1 MQRLSAIASRS
12 HSEPFAIPHFD
23 ANLLITLALLIKTR
37 SVTRTAAQL
46 GTSQPSVSR
55 ALSQL
60 RTLLEDPLL
69 VRTRGGMAL
78 TQRAEDLAEPLQQ
91 WLTATNNLLEP
102 EAFEPAV
109 LTRRFRVASTDF
121 GVLAVIAPAMA
132 EFMRQAPGATIEV
145 VPLKGSMIN
154 ELGSGNVDLLVSGL
168 EPDPRQAFEQHL
180 FHDEFACLFRPNHVL
195 ARTEGVLSL
204 DAFLEWPHIAMTVG
218 DDDFDRVDFRL
229 GAAGRTRRVIGR
241 LPYFSVA
248 PTVIAGSDGLIT
260 LPARAA
266 AHYSA
271 LYGLGMR
278 PAPRELGDMDY
289 RLLWHARTDRDPASR
304 WLRDLLA
311 APFTRSTHESSK
323 AELSICAA

>member
-1 MQRLSAIASRS
+1 MRRPSAIASRS
-12 HSEPFAIPHFD
+12 HSEPFAIPQFD

-91 WLTATNNLLEP
+91 WLTATNNLLER

-145 VPLKGSMIN
+145 VPLKGSMTN
-154 ELGSGNVDLLVSGL
+154 ELGSGDVDLLVSGL

-180 FHDEFACLFRPNHVL
+180 FRDEFACLFRPNHVL
-195 ARTEGVLSL
+195 ARAEGILSL
-204 DAFLEWPHIAMTVG
+204 DAFLEWPHIAMAVG
-218 DDDFDRVDFRL
+218 DDDFDRADFRL
-229 GAAGRTRRVIGR
+229 GTAGRTRRVIGR

-248 PTVIAGSDGLIT
+248 PTVIAGSDALIT

-266 AHYSA
+266 AQYSA

-278 PAPRELGDMDY
+278 PAPLELGDIDY
-289 RLLWHARTDRDPASR
+289 RLFWHARTDRDPASR

-311 APFTRSTHESSK
+311 IPFTQSAHESAK
-323 AELSICAA
+323 AELSICVA